1 MLKIW
6 QITCLRFRWQGF
18 YLEVFSVTAQQNFQT
33 GKFNFTIVI
42 ETCLNFQ
49 QLLESGAKTDFTKEQ
64 VNCGH
69 NCKIVIFN
77 ERARE
82 FSQVLRTGLFSQC
95 FNIFAKWIEPIFAKS
110 RGGVILDCV
119 RWTSDLQWVK
129 FWIKFEPLVQTNH
142 IKVSP
147 TYCWWFR
154 NQPCTFVCPLF
165 GTSLKTSWPPSHHRW
180 ATSWTWSIA
189 LVLNIHIVPHVIV
202 LFIRGTPS
210 HG

>member
-1 MLKIW
+1 MSRFTRFSRVKLKKSYLLKIW
-6 QITCLRFRWQGF
+6 QISCLRCRWQGF
-18 YLEVFSVTAQQNFQT
+18 YLEVFPVTAQQNCQT

-82 FSQVLRTGLFSQC
+82 FSQVLGTGLFSQC
-95 FNIFAKWIEPIFAKS
+95 FNICKMNWANFCQIQ
-110 RGGVILDCV
+110 GGEVILDCV

-129 FWIKFEPLVQTNH
+129 F
-142 IKVSP
+142 
-147 TYCWWFR
+147 
-154 NQPCTFVCPLF
+154 
-165 GTSLKTSWPPSHHRW
+165 
-180 ATSWTWSIA
+180 
-189 LVLNIHIVPHVIV
+189 
-202 LFIRGTPS
+202 
-210 HG
+210 